1 MILLYIF
8 ICYMIMLG
16 MMLETY
22 DDKSIPAEAWFMLVL
37 SPIILPVL
45 IGGMLIEK
53 SKRNNE

>member
-8 ICYMIMLG
+8 ISYTVMLG

-22 DDKSIPAEAWFMLVL
+22 DGKSIPAEAWFMFML

-45 IGGMLIEK
+45 IGGMLVEK
-53 SKRNNE
+53 SKGNE

>member
-8 ICYMIMLG
+8 ISYTVMLG

-22 DDKSIPAEAWFMLVL
+22 DGKSIPAEAWFMFAF

-45 IGGMLIEK
+45 IGSMLVEK
-53 SKRNNE
+53 SKGNE